1 MSATR
6 HDRLVQEITQT
17 TDGFLQSFE
26 DVPEDKWSF
35 TTAPDVWSVA
45 ETAEHTAGVF
55 RGIQRL
61 MQKKLFDNPF
71 PEGVRSPIGDEVIV
85 QSMFNREKR
94 YPAPEFALPTGKWP
108 TRDVL
113 VTEFVE
119 SRRLLLAWLDGATQ
133 DLRAYFAPH
142 PMIGTMDGVQW
153 LLFAAAHTERHTR
166 QILEFRRRVGF

>member
-1 MSATR
+1 MPATR
-6 HDRLVQEITQT
+6 HDLLVQEITQT
-17 TDGFLQSFE
+17 TDGFLKALD
-26 DVPEDKWSF
+26 DVPEDRWNYTPS
-35 TTAPDVWSVA
+35 AEVWSVGQ
-45 ETAEHTAGVF
+45 TAEHTAGVF

-61 MQKKLFDNPF
+61 LQKKLLDNPF

-94 YPAPEFALPTGKWP
+94 YNAPEFALPTGKWTSREP
-108 TRDVL
+108 L

-119 SRRLLLAWLDGATQ
+119 SRRLMLAWIDGVTE

-166 QILEFRRRVGF
+166 QIIEFRRSAGF